1 MYVTKGVDYN
11 QKPNFSLRYPHLTV
25 TFFGVS
31 LWLKSLK
38 MKLKSLGLMKLQ
50 ACNLVKDILLLLQ
63 RYFLKILN
71 NTFQTIILR
80 NSDVWDQS
88 VCACQITADF
98 YTICSISWKSI
109 REKHSNGGVLKMVA

>member
-11 QKPNFSLRYPHLTV
+11 QKLNFSLRYPHITV

-50 ACNLVKDILLLLQ
+50 ACNLVKDILLLFQ

-88 VCACQITADF
+88 VCSCQITADF
-98 YTICSISWKSI
+98 YTICSISWKNI
-109 REKHSNGGVLKMVA
+109 KEKHSNGGVLKMVA